1 MRFLNANV
9 FLDAGKCLVTYAYLQ
24 GRPFSILKEAGN
36 VESRLMSPELSVAGK
51 RRQQPVKHTYQKPEL
66 SRYSASV
73 CSNKEGWESFL
84 P

>member
-9 FLDAGKCLVTYAYLQ
+9 FFDAGKCLVTSVYLQ

-36 VESRLMSPELSVAGK
+36 LKSRLVSLELSVAGK

-66 SRYSASV
+66 SLYSASV